1 MGPRSSLGL
10 NYFGLQNMF
19 RKIPILGI
27 YHLINYDDLME
38 SGVWV
43 IPKIIFTN
51 LGNLQFRPIHRVIII
66 PVSSDSFNL
75 KIVERKEKKLQ
86 KYEYVKN
93 EKSFLDGFFLVKL
106 KKEKKNR
113 GCKL

>member
-27 YHLINYDDLME
+27 YHLFSYDDLME
-38 SGVWV
+38 SGV

-51 LGNLQFRPIHRVIII
+51 LGNLQFRPIRRVIII

-75 KIVERKEKKLQ
+75 
-86 KYEYVKN
+86 
-93 EKSFLDGFFLVKL
+93 
-106 KKEKKNR
+106 
-113 GCKL
+113 